1 MKALYECKEYFEDL
15 YMDCLEDH
23 AFRKSVFESTDLA
36 KFNTLCETL
45 RFIYGADF
53 EYIRPTWIQEALN
66 EFYKMK

>member
-1 MKALYECKEYFEDL
+1 MKALYECKEYFKDL

-23 AFRKSVFESTDLA
+23 AFDKKVFESTDLA

-53 EYIRPTWIQEALN
+53 EYIRPTWTQEALN
-66 EFYKMK
+66 EFYEIK

>member
-1 MKALYECKEYFEDL
+1 MKTLYECKEYFKDL

-23 AFRKSVFESTDLA
+23 AFDKNVFESIDLT

-53 EYIRPTWIQEALN
+53 EYIRPTWAQEALN
-66 EFYKMK
+66 EFYEMK